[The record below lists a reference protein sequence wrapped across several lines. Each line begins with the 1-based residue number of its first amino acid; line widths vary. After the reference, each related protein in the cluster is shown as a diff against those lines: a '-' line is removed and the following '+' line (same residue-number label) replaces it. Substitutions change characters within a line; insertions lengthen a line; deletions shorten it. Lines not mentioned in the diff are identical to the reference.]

1 MNLSPQ
7 TAPTLYLISFL
18 RFVNPKNT
26 IIIPNHFDE
35 PKSNVTHSPLTHN
48 QHNYIFR
55 GMNIKSNIG
64 LRIKEL
70 RLAKG
75 MSQEQLALRA
85 ELDRTYMT
93 SVENGK
99 RNISIQNIEKIIN
112 ALETTFE
119 EFFKGF
125 DINL

>member
-1 MNLSPQ
+1 
-7 TAPTLYLISFL
+7 
-18 RFVNPKNT
+18 
-26 IIIPNHFDE
+26 
-35 PKSNVTHSPLTHN
+35 
-48 QHNYIFR
+48 
-55 GMNIKSNIG
+55 MNIKSAIG

-125 DINL
+125 DLNL